1 MEVDTWALFAWW
13 RTENDLLNQA
23 KVARRWTME
32 NSALFMHLPIG
43 EKSEHAS
50 EDRLVLNA
58 KLGDLEAFN
67 KLVLRY
73 QNRIYGLT
81 LRILEDEQ
89 SAEDITQNTFL
100 TAYRSLSHFR
110 DGSFRSWLCR
120 IATNACYDELR
131 RQKRHPLIPLE
142 YENNNEVGRL
152 ALHNSPERSSIP
164 EQEYERHE
172 FEQTIRKALNRLDP
186 DYRVVVVLVDLDDF
200 TYKEVGQI
208 LRIPVGTVK
217 SRLSRGRSQLRY
229 FLRSTEHDEQ
239 SVYK

>member
-1 MEVDTWALFAWW
+1 L
-13 RTENDLLNQA
+13 
-23 KVARRWTME
+23 E
-32 NSALFMHLPIG
+32 NSALITYLPLG
-43 EKSEHAS
+43 EKSEQACETS
-50 EDRLVLNA
+50 LVLNA
-58 KLGDLEAFN
+58 RLGDLEAFN

-110 DGSFRSWLCR
+110 GGSLRSWLCR

-131 RQKRHPLIPLE
+131 RHKRHPLIPLE
-142 YENNNEVGRL
+142 YENNHEVGRL
-152 ALHNSPERSSIP
+152 PLLNSAERSSIP

-172 FEQTIRKALNRLDP
+172 LEQTIRKALNRVDP
-186 DYRVVVVLVDLDDF
+186 DYRAVVVLVDLDDF

-229 FLRSTEHDEQ
+229 FLRSTEMWAH
-239 SVYK
+239 SFLASSH